1 MEIPHFY
8 PGRFRFS
15 CRLKTV
21 SELLPLQTGGQSG
34 SQVSQVA
41 ADFHPS
47 LTLQHSS
54 SQRRTALRS
63 KVRTGRRAGD

>member
-8 PGRFRFS
+8 PAWQIQVF
-15 CRLKTV
+15 
-21 SELLPLQTGGQSG
+21 LPTKNCVRTAALQTGGQSG
-34 SQVSQVA
+34 SQVA

-54 SQRRTALRS
+54 SQRRSALRS